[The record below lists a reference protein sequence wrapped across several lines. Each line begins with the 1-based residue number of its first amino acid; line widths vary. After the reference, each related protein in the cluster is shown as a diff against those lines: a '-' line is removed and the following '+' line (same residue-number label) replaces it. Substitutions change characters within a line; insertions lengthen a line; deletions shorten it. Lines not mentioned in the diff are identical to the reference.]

1 MKSALEGPLV
11 IHSLAI
17 TDHYMFTALHVYCIP
32 HSAPGTRGSTPPKP
46 LLSWGPH
53 GRAGGRKE
61 DEGGESGQLGFYVR
75 AQDSY
80 VAERDDGDS

>member
-1 MKSALEGPLV
+1 MSTAYHTVLREPEGL
-11 IHSLAI
+11 L
-17 TDHYMFTALHVYCIP
+17 
-32 HSAPGTRGSTPPKP
+32 PPKP

-61 DEGGESGQLGFYVR
+61 DEGGESRQLGFYVR